1 MLNLVGVL
9 NETPHLTG
17 KLNPCPALS
26 GNLHILSFPEEA
38 RTYTGPTSV
47 TPMVNSVS
55 TLLTQN
61 KYLKQ
66 NITVEKIP
74 QFEISNDAGGYTL
87 IIGEEYYNGD

>member
-9 NETPHLTG
+9 NETPHLTE